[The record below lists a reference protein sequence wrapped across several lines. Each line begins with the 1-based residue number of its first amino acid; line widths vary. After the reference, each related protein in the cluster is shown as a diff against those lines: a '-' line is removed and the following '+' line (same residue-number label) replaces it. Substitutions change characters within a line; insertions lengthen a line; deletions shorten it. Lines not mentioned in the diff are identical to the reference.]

1 MRAVLMPGVKKF
13 ALALLTIS
21 ALASC
26 GGEELKTQRVKKDN
40 IPLAIKTTGELTA
53 SETVELGP
61 PVIKHTWQHKLSYLI
76 PEGTWVEEGQKV
88 MAFDPQQQVSRLRD
102 LQNRL
107 ATETQRLESQALD
120 REQEMEQ
127 LTLDLA
133 EAKMN
138 LDKAELKASN
148 IDNLIARLEVEKLKL
163 DYKIAQK
170 NYQMALY
177 RKENRTEQMAVD
189 SDITRSEVDRL
200 TAEVREAQAAI
211 QAMEVKA
218 PRSGMVVYKPN
229 NQGDKPAV
237 GDEISL
243 IQKVIE
249 LPDLQSLIIETTIP
263 EQNAHKVGVGDL
275 VELRMDAIP
284 ESRFTGKVD
293 SLGRIVRMKSR
304 QEPSRVFDAVVSIDD
319 PDQSSMRPG
328 MAARLSIVE
337 RMVEDAVAIPEQA
350 IIYEGD
356 RAFVRIKG
364 AWGETRREVT
374 IGARQAGEAL
384 VTEGLDDGDE
394 VIL

>member
-1 MRAVLMPGVKKF
+1 MRAGLMPNVKKF
-13 ALALLTIS
+13 GLALLV
-21 ALASC
+21 ALSLAAC
-26 GGEELKTQRVKKDN
+26 GDDDIKTQRVEKDE

-53 SETVELGP
+53 AETIELGP
-61 PVIKHTWQHKLSYLI
+61 PMIKHTWQHKLSFLV
-76 PEGTWVEEGQKV
+76 PEGTWVEEGQQI
-88 MAFDPQQQVSRLRD
+88 MAFDPQQQVARLRD

-138 LDKAELKASN
+138 LEKAELKASN
-148 IDNLIARLEVEKLKL
+148 IDDLIARIEVEKLKI
-163 DYKIAQK
+163 DHKIAQK

-177 RKENRTEQMAVD
+177 RKENRAEQMAVD
-189 SDITRSEVDRL
+189 RDITRSEVDRL
-200 TAEVREAQAAI
+200 TSEVREAQAAI

-218 PRSGMVVYKPN
+218 PRASMVVYKSN
-229 NQGDKPAV
+229 SQGDKPAI
-237 GDEISL
+237 GDEFSL
-243 IQKVIE
+243 IQKVVE

-263 EQNAHKVGVGDL
+263 EQNAHKVGVGDR

-284 ESRFTGKVD
+284 ERSFTGRVD
-293 SLGRIVRMKSR
+293 SLGRIVRMKSH

-319 PDQSSMRPG
+319 PDQNRMRPG
-328 MAARLSIVE
+328 MAARLSIIE
-337 RMVEDAVAIPEQA
+337 RLVEDAVAIPEQA
-350 IIYEGD
+350 IIYEEE

-364 AWGETRREVT
+364 PWGESRREVT
-374 IGARQAGEAL
+374 IGARQAGEAI
-384 VTEGLDDGDE
+384 VTEGLNDGDE

>member
-1 MRAVLMPGVKKF
+1 MNGVLKTRVWKF
-13 ALALLTIS
+13 SLALL
-21 ALASC
+21 AVVLLAGC
-26 GGEELKTQRVKKDN
+26 GDDDLKTQRVKKTD

-53 SETVELGP
+53 AETVELGP

-76 PEGTWVEEGQKV
+76 PEGTWVEKGQKI
-88 MAFDPQQQVSRLRD
+88 MAFDPQQQVARLRD

-107 ATETQRLESQALD
+107 ATETQRLESQALN

-138 LDKAELKASN
+138 LEKAELKASN
-148 IDNLIARLEVEKLKL
+148 IDNLIARLEVEKLKI
-163 DYKIAQK
+163 DHQIAQK

-177 RKENRTEQMAVD
+177 RKENRAEQMAVETQ
-189 SDITRSEVDRL
+189 ITRSEVERL

-211 QAMEVKA
+211 QALEVEA
-218 PRSGMVVYKPN
+218 PRAGMVVYKPN
-229 NQGDKPAV
+229 NQGEKPAV

-249 LPDLQSLIIETTIP
+249 LPDLTSLIIETTIP
-263 EQNAHKVGVGDL
+263 EQNAHKVGVGDK

-284 ESRFTGKVD
+284 ESRFTGRVD
-293 SLGRIVRMKSR
+293 SLGRIVRMKSH
-304 QEPSRVFDAVVSIDD
+304 QEPSRVFDAVVSIDV

-328 MAARLSIVE
+328 MAARLSIIE
-337 RMVEDAVAIPEQA
+337 RLVEDAVAIPQQA
-350 IIYEGD
+350 IIYED
-356 RAFVRIKG
+356 ERAFVRIKG
-364 AWGETRREVT
+364 LWGETRREIT
-374 IGARQAGEAL
+374 IGARQAGEAI
-384 VTEGLDDGDE
+384 VTEGLKDGDE

>member
-1 MRAVLMPGVKKF
+1 MNAIFKPSFIKF
-13 ALALLTIS
+13 ALALFAVAT
-21 ALASC
+21 LAGC
-26 GGEELKTQRVKKDN
+26 GGDDLNTQRVKRDN

-53 SETVELGP
+53 AETVELGP

-88 MAFDPQQQVSRLRD
+88 MAFDPQQQVARLRE

-148 IDNLIARLEVEKLKL
+148 IDNLIARLEVEKLKI
-163 DYKIAQK
+163 DHKIAQK

-189 SDITRSEVDRL
+189 SDITRSEVERL
-200 TAEVREAQAAI
+200 TAEVRESQAAI

-218 PRSGMVVYKPN
+218 PRAGMVVYKPN
-229 NQGDKPAV
+229 NQGEKPAV

-249 LPDLQSLIIETTIP
+249 LPDLTSLIIETTIP
-263 EQNAHKVGVGDL
+263 EQNAHKVGVGDK

-284 ESRFTGKVD
+284 ERTFTGRVE

-304 QEPSRVFDAVVSIDD
+304 QEPSRVFDAVVSIDN

-328 MAARLSIVE
+328 MAARLSIIE
-337 RMVEDAVAIPEQA
+337 RLVEDGVAIPEQA
-350 IIYEGD
+350 IIYED
-356 RAFVRIKG
+356 ERAFVLIKG
-364 AWGETRREVT
+364 PWGESRQEVT
-374 IGARQAGEAL
+374 IGARQAGEAI
-384 VTEGLDDGDE
+384 VTEGLKDGDE